1 MKGKGNEVYNVGNFE
16 KMKFVLDTTL
26 AAGDT
31 MLRGINAV
39 QAFDWDKISV
49 GDASTWGNSG
59 AASKRVILY
68 DGSTIT
74 LNNYGPSTSNGIS
87 ADGNSEYGVTTN
99 TGTPGA
105 VGTSVTATQ
114 IYFDRNKFQNAK
126 VTYDTDSSSPALPP
140 ASGLYG
146 GAIYAG
152 TSTLGNTTKKNTLTV
167 DGRNINGRTL
177 YGGYTQSTS
186 GDSTGNEVILKDT
199 VANSSQTYV
208 YGGWSEKN
216 NATGN
221 TVTLTGAAGG
231 SSNYYLNVYG
241 GGGNGSGKNHVTG
254 NLLQV
259 KGKGNEVYNVGNF
272 EKMKFVLDTTLAA
285 GDTMLRGINA
295 VQAFDWDKISVGDAS
310 TWGNSGAASKR
321 VILYDGS
328 TITLNNYGPSTSNGI
343 SADGNSEYG
352 VTTNT
357 GTPGAVG
364 TPVTAT
370 QIYFDRNQFQN
381 AKVTYDTDASSP
393 TLPPAGGLYGGAIY
407 AGTSTLG
414 NTTRNNTLT
423 VDGRDINGRILY
435 GGYTQSTSGDSTGN
449 EVILKDTVS
458 SSTHAT
464 IYGGWSEK
472 NNATGNTVTLT
483 GAAGGNTNYYLSVY
497 GGGGNGSGKNHVT
510 GNLLQVK
517 GKGNEVYNVG
527 NFEKMKFVLDTTV
540 AAGDTMLR
548 GINAVQAFDWD
559 KISVGDAS
567 TWGNGSVGSKR
578 IVLYTGSTLTLDNYG
593 TSSSN
598 GVSGNFEYG
607 ITTNTSTPGAVGTVS
622 ASEIYFDRNQFQNAK
637 VTYDTKPSSPALPA
651 PSVLYGAGIYAGTST
666 LGNTTK
672 NNTLTVDGRNINGR
686 TLYGGY
692 TQSTSGDSTGNE
704 VILKD
709 TVSSSGH
716 ATVYGGWSEKNN
728 ATDNTV
734 TLTGAAGGN
743 TNYYLSVY
751 GGGGTGSGKDYVTG
765 NLLQVKGKGNEVY
778 NVRNFEKMKFVLD
791 SNIASGDTMLR
802 GINTTQNFDWNK
814 IAVKGITSWAPALS
828 AHGVNIPTLT
838 LYTGAGFTLTN
849 YAPTL
854 VGTAGDYEF
863 GKKANV
869 TGTGTV
875 SASVLTLDGNRFQNA
890 TETPTTSSSTDIHA
904 GISIYGNTTNHNTL
918 NLKKNGSTP
927 LTFTTAR
934 AGYTKALNGGS
945 DFNTLNLL
953 DGASVTTGYAGY
965 TEGRNL
971 LLHPTDEDDPTAVD
985 TTKNADAKNNTVNIK
1000 GGTLNAGGKLYGG
1013 YIATNAALT
1022 PPNNVSA
1029 GNASGNTIN
1038 IESGTFGGSNEIYGG
1053 YTNGTGKATGNTI
1066 NLGKSD
1072 GSLTS
1077 TTLQNVFLYGGAAS
1091 GTTNDVFTDNL
1102 LNVNAKGL
1110 TVRNIKNFGKMKF
1123 NLGGMGTIAQTDQLL
1138 TLSGGATNGLDW
1150 AGVEVVPGSYHPF
1163 TPSTYNA
1170 RLFTALHNGSGIS
1183 FTKGTTDTYLPIG
1196 AKEKIVGDFEYIIDT
1211 ATGSVS
1217 AQDVYV
1223 DGFRFRNHTAT
1234 YNETSAHAEAWAGR
1248 TASGQTVT
1256 DNKLIVTGG
1265 TLNTAAYGGLVE
1277 NKKHKTDGTFQ
1288 DAGDAKKNELEVA
1301 GGTVAN
1307 AYGAKVMTAAGEAE
1321 ENSVKITGGTVN
1333 NAYGVDLAQATNT
1346 KNARKNKAEVANGSL
1361 SGSLYGAH
1369 TAGSGSLSESEV
1381 KVSGGTIAGSVYGSD
1396 VATGAGNATGSKI
1409 TLTGGTITGDVYGG
1423 KTAGTGAA
1431 TGHTLNLNGGTVGG
1445 NVYGGHAASGATTGN
1460 TVNLGDGTTNAV
1472 TTVTGTIS
1480 GGSGTTDTDNVLN
1493 VNTNATAGNIANF
1506 GMVKF
1511 NFNATFNQANP
1522 MLNLV
1527 GGAVTNFDW
1536 SKFKH
1541 TGNAPSGQSVL
1552 LQNMTGINV
1561 DHYTGA
1567 KEISSTGTHEYTID
1581 TDTNTATAKQILY
1594 GGYQFKD
1601 ANTTPTTGSALAD
1614 IWAGRSVI
1622 GNTTTNN
1629 TLTINGTTHRDAYG
1643 GWTAGTGTTAAAK
1656 NDSTGNTVNLKAG
1669 TVRTIYGGFTS
1680 VQTGSATGNKVTIS
1694 GGAVTGAGYGK
1705 VYGGYL
1711 SYASATGSATGN
1723 TVTITGGSM
1732 TDVYGG
1738 FTNGTG
1744 VTTGNTVNLGTA
1756 TNAVASGTTIGT
1768 IYGGSKP
1775 TATNNTLN
1783 VYDSVT
1789 AGNIANFDTVNFK
1802 ATSSHIQTGD
1812 TLLTLN
1818 GGATSLDWKKLH
1830 VDNLDSL
1837 NASATSDTILTLM
1850 HHTANNINLANYS
1863 TTGTRG
1869 RIHSSDYEADIM
1881 TDGNSVTTQN
1891 IYLRGYR
1898 FQNNTTTYAG
1908 GTATDAWGG
1917 RSRIGNKVQN
1927 NKLTLTGGSATLVAR
1942 GGLVSNTEL
1951 DAHGN
1956 PKTTGDAEKNSLILN
1971 TGANTLNAYGAE
1983 VRTKSGSATEN
1994 TATLNAGTVNGNL
2007 YGASLSA
2014 TGATGSATKNKV
2026 ELQGG
2031 SVTGSVYG
2039 SHIADGAATGSAT
2052 ASTVTV
2058 TGGTVSGDIYGG
2070 FTNGSGAT
2078 TGNTVD
2084 LGDGTNIGAISV
2096 TGTIHGGN
2104 KADASGNTLDVKTNA
2119 QAGNIKNFE
2128 SVKLTLKSSAF
2139 NPANALLRLT
2149 GGAQTT
2155 ELDWSKL
2162 EVDTTALAAAPKSY
2176 EAYRVKL
2183 MENANGISFMK
2194 GATNTYASH
2203 GAKERTQGDLEYV
2216 IDTDNHT
2223 ANAANSIDLEA
2234 YQFQNKQN
2242 AAFTAADGTKA
2253 EAWGGRTKVGNK
2265 VQNNKLTV
2273 SGGTLTQAAYGGL
2286 AENFKRDDHGNLKTT
2301 GDAEK
2306 NSLILNAGANTLN
2319 AYGAQVRT
2327 KSGSATENTATL
2339 NAGTVN
2345 GSLYGASLSAAGAT
2359 GSATKNKVE
2368 IKGGTVT
2375 GSVYGSHIADGAAT
2389 GSATASTVTV
2399 TGGTVSG
2406 DIYAGFTNGSGK
2418 TTGNTVNLG
2427 DGEHNLAAGTNIAGT
2442 VFGGNKADVTDNTLN
2457 INTNA
2462 QAGNIKNFD
2471 HLNFNLNSHAL
2482 TQSTPVLRLNSGAT
2496 GNLDWRKLD
2505 VNAEKFN
2512 APIKT
2517 YEAYNLVLMENA
2529 NGISFQQG
2537 ATNTY
2542 TASGGVKST
2551 TSGDFEFT
2559 IDTANHTASSTQVMA
2574 AGFKFKNH
2582 AATYNEISAHNEA
2595 WAGRTN
2601 IGNKVEKNTLTVS
2614 GGTITTAAYGG
2625 LVINNKPSA
2634 TTGDAEKNA
2643 VNITGGTVAN
2653 AYGAQVRTK
2662 AGSASENTAKI
2673 SGGTVSHVYGAS
2685 LTAAGATGSALKSR
2699 VDVTG
2704 GAVTGDVYG
2713 GQIADTGAMGSVTES
2728 QVNLTGGS
2736 VGGSV
2741 YGGRTNG
2748 SGFVKDNIVNITGGT
2763 LHDVYGGFAQA
2774 GKATGNTVNLGT
2786 ATNAVAAGTSVGTI
2800 WGGNSGAA
2808 GNTLNVNSRQANAAD
2823 VKNFENVN
2831 FDAAHNVS
2839 HGDTLLRLT
2848 NGANTSIDWSKMKL
2862 KNLDAVTASP
2872 TTNHILTLVD
2882 SVNDVTFT
2890 NYDAARARET
2900 KRDGDYEYVLNTD
2913 NETATAKK
2921 VEVIGYRFANNH
2933 PVYSTGANTEAWG
2946 GRTKVGNKVEKNS
2959 LKVMGGSLTTA
2970 AYGGLVQ
2977 NLEAGSG
2984 AGGYKTNGD
2993 AAENTL
2999 ELHAGATVVDGYG
3012 ADVRA
3017 QAGNA
3022 TGNTVDL
3029 KGATVTGNLY
3039 AGALTHASASGAA
3052 TGNKVNLYSGTVA
3065 GDVYAGFAAG
3075 SGTTT
3080 GNTIT
3085 IGDGTHDAN
3094 VHVTG
3099 KLYGGNKSATDNAL
3113 DIKSKGAAVGSLAG
3127 FSKIK
3132 FNLGSSVADGDT
3144 VLTLNENTTLD
3155 YSTVEKPTGGSVS
3168 AWLGNV
3174 MQKKAHLF
3182 QMAAGKTLTLN
3193 GYAPATG
3200 SERAG
3205 DVEYS
3210 LVTDNNAAATTS
3222 GSLDLSAYKWQNADV
3237 KITSAV
3243 PDAFGGKTVYG
3254 TSGETKNNKL
3264 TLKTGAA
3271 VTNAIAGDTQTA
3283 NGTAEGNTLTVEAGT
3298 ATNALGAK
3306 TKAGKAVKNKAVLQG
3321 GSVTNLK
3328 GAESTSGEAEENTAI
3343 LQGGTAADVVGA
3355 QAAGDATENK
3365 AVIKAGAV
3373 TGSLKGAKSAAK
3385 ANKNTVE
3392 IEGGNVS
3399 GTKIMGAEAKD
3410 AAEENVVTIK
3420 AATSNASTEI
3430 TGAHSTHGNAAKNIV
3445 NVNAAVS
3452 GTLVGGSAGVSDATD
3467 NVLNINANVTG
3478 DVFGA
3483 RAHHA
3488 SLRNTVNIKDGVTV
3502 TGNVTGGACLNANEN
3517 TINIGRGST
3526 VTGNVIGGNGSV
3538 ENKNNIINL
3547 KGGTVTG
3554 DIIGGAG
3561 ASADNN
3567 TLAVYHDEAH
3577 TSRAH
3582 DFDKIKN
3589 LHFYLG
3595 ESIAN
3600 ENPTLLQ
3607 LGVANKDIRGVDVG
3621 VGVMGLA
3628 HGLKVNDVISLMKVN
3643 GGTLTT
3649 DADGAVPPAPAT
3661 LINHVEAMHGVS
3673 LLYGFDLMKRGSG
3686 ELIATVTKAAISD
3699 QAKSFVETRAGMTDF
3714 INRGADLLT
3723 TSGMSAIRK
3732 GAESNK
3738 EKGKYD
3744 LWAVMSRGS
3753 MSVESGS
3760 QIDTTGWN
3768 LSLGWAKELRKKDAA
3783 IVVSPFIE
3791 YGKGSYDSHLDDG
3804 THGSGKLSYL
3814 GAGVLARMEKEDGLW
3829 LQGTLHAGRAKS
3841 DYTGSISAG
3850 TVSNY
3855 DSSDTY
3861 VAAELSVGKT
3871 MKLKGGDKLDASL
3884 RYLWSYQSGGDVA
3897 IKTGKYNDVYDFAAV
3912 NSHRLR
3918 LGTRYSHKESEG
3930 NELYAGLYWEY
3941 EFSGKACASFMGYEA
3956 PSPSL
3961 RGGSALLE
3969 LGWRFQPKDSRV
3981 SYDLNLSGWQGKRE
3995 GVTGSAHVNWAF

>member
-1 MKGKGNEVYNVGNFE
+1 MGTGILSFMGKGEKVMFKKRNSKRWKALSLAVALYVGGGQLSLSHVYATDVTGGNVTYDAGNPLPYGGGTAYGGIATVAGDTTTGNKLTVGGVFDYRYYKLYGGYTQVGAGASTYNSILLTNNNPHDPAYAYGGWSDQGNATNNTVTVSGLTTSYPYSYLYLYGGASNNASADVKTGNMLKVVSKDNGACAIYNFE
-16 KMKFVLDTTL
+16 KMQFDLSSSI
-26 AAGDT
+26 ASGDT
-31 MLRGINAV
+31 MLKVQYPTAQTFKWSNINV
-39 QAFDWDKISV
+39 
-49 GDASTWGNSG
+49 TG
-59 AASKRVILY
+59 AADWMTGATGSKKVTLY
-68 DGSTIT
+68 SGGALNLTNYAVAGTIA
-74 LNNYGPSTSNGIS
+74 G
-87 ADGNSEYGVTTN
+87 DFEYGIRSN
-99 TGTPGA
+99 ATGTG
-105 VGTSVTATQ
+105 SVTATE
-114 IYFDRNKFQNAK
+114 IYFEGNQFKNAN
-126 VTYDTDSSSPALPP
+126 VTVNTIPFSYSAVHV
-140 ASGLYG
+140 YG
-146 GAIYAG
+146 G
-152 TSTLGNTTKKNTLTV
+152 TSTLGNTTTKNKLTV
-167 DGRNINGRTL
+167 TGTDDYRNYRF
-177 YGGYTQSTS
+177 YGGYTQSPV
-186 GDSTGNEVILKDT
+186 GDAIGNEIVLKNNNPHDP
-199 VANSSQTYV
+199 AYA
-208 YGGWSEKN
+208 YGGWSDQG
-216 NATGN
+216 NATNN
-221 TVTLTGAAGG
+221 TVTVSGLTT
-231 SSNYYLNVYG
+231 SYPYSYLYLYG
-241 GGGNGSGKNHVTG
+241 GASNNASADVKTG
-254 NLLQV
+254 NMLKV
-259 KGKGNEVYNVGNF
+259 VSKDNGACAIYNF
-272 EKMKFVLDTTLAA
+272 EKMQFDLSSSIAS
-285 GDTMLRGINA
+285 GDTMLKVQYPTAQTFKWSNIN
-295 VQAFDWDKISVGDAS
+295 V
-310 TWGNSGAASKR
+310 TGAADWMTGATGSKK
-321 VILYDGS
+321 VTLYSGGALNLTNYAVAG
-328 TITLNNYGPSTSNGI
+328 TIAG
-343 SADGNSEYG
+343 DFEYG
-352 VTTNT
+352 IRSNAT
-357 GTPGAVG
+357 GTGS
-364 TPVTAT
+364 VTAT
-370 QIYFDRNQFQN
+370 EIYFEGNQFKN
-381 AKVTYDTDASSP
+381 ANVTVNTIPFSYSAVHV
-393 TLPPAGGLYGGAIY
+393 YG
-407 AGTSTLG
+407 GTSTLG
-414 NTTRNNTLT
+414 NTTTKNKLT
-423 VDGRDINGRILY
+423 VTGTDDYRNYRFY
-435 GGYTQSTSGDSTGN
+435 GGYTQSPVGDAIGN
-449 EVILKDTVS
+449 EIVLKNNNPHDP
-458 SSTHAT
+458 AYA
-464 IYGGWSEK
+464 YGGWSDQG
-472 NNATGNTVTLT
+472 NATNNTVTVSGLT
-483 GAAGGNTNYYLSVY
+483 TSYPYSYLYLY
-497 GGGGNGSGKNHVT
+497 GGASNNASADVKT
-510 GNLLQVK
+510 GNMLKVVSK
-517 GKGNEVYNVG
+517 DNGACAIY
-527 NFEKMKFVLDTTV
+527 NFEKM
-540 AAGDTMLR
+540 
-548 GINAVQAFDWD
+548 QFD
-559 KISVGDAS
+559 
-567 TWGNGSVGSKR
+567 
-578 IVLYTGSTLTLDNYG
+578 L
-593 TSSSN
+593 SSS
-598 GVSGNFEYG
+598 
-607 ITTNTSTPGAVGTVS
+607 
-622 ASEIYFDRNQFQNAK
+622 
-637 VTYDTKPSSPALPA
+637 
-651 PSVLYGAGIYAGTST
+651 
-666 LGNTTK
+666 
-672 NNTLTVDGRNINGR
+672 
-686 TLYGGY
+686 
-692 TQSTSGDSTGNE
+692 
-704 VILKD
+704 
-709 TVSSSGH
+709 
-716 ATVYGGWSEKNN
+716 
-728 ATDNTV
+728 
-734 TLTGAAGGN
+734 
-743 TNYYLSVY
+743 
-751 GGGGTGSGKDYVTG
+751 
-765 NLLQVKGKGNEVY
+765 
-778 NVRNFEKMKFVLD
+778 
-791 SNIASGDTMLR
+791 IASGDTMLNVQYPVSQAFDWKNVR
-802 GINTTQNFDWNK
+802 ITGLPAWVRALSANGINT
-814 IAVKGITSWAPALS
+814 
-828 AHGVNIPTLT
+828 PTLT
-838 LYTGAGFTLTN
+838 LYTGGGITLDN
-849 YAPTL
+849 YAPSL
-854 VGTAGDYEF
+854 VGTVGDYEF

-890 TETPTTSSSTDIHA
+890 TETPTTSSATDIHA
-904 GISIYGNTTNHNTL
+904 GISTYGNTTNHNTL

-927 LTFTTAR
+927 LSFTTVR

-965 TEGRNL
+965 TEGKNL

-1000 GGTLNAGGKLYGG
+1000 GGTLNAGGTLYGG

-1110 TVRNIKNFGKMKF
+1110 TARNIKNFGKMKF

-1138 TLSGGATNGLDW
+1138 TLNGGATSGLDW

-1234 YNETSAHAEAWAGR
+1234 YSETPAHAEAWAGR

-1256 DNKLIVTGG
+1256 DNKLIVAGG

-1277 NKKHKTDGTFQ
+1277 NKKHNTDGTFRTT
-1288 DAGDAKKNELEVA
+1288 AGTAKKNALEVR

-1307 AYGAKVMTAAGEAE
+1307 AYGAKVAAAAGSAE
-1321 ENSVKITGGTVN
+1321 ENSVKITGGTISGS
-1333 NAYGVDLAQATNT
+1333 AYGADLAAATAVGT
-1346 KNARKNKAEVANGSL
+1346 ARKNKAEVANGSL

-1369 TAGSGSLSESEV
+1369 TAGSGSLSDSEV

-1396 VATGAGNATGSKI
+1396 VATGAGSATSSKI
-1409 TLTGGTITGDVYGG
+1409 TLTGGAVTGDVYGG

-1445 NVYGGHAASGATTGN
+1445 NVYGGFTASGATTGN
-1460 TVNLGDGTTNAV
+1460 TVNLGSGTTNAA

-1480 GGSGTTDTDNVLN
+1480 GGNRAATNNVLN

-1506 GMVKF
+1506 SMVNF

-1527 GGAVTNFDW
+1527 GGSVTNFDW

-1552 LQNMTGINV
+1552 LQNMAGISV
-1561 DHYTGA
+1561 GHYTGA

-1601 ANTTPTTGSALAD
+1601 ANTTPTTGNALAD

-1656 NDSTGNTVNLKAG
+1656 NDSTHNTVNLKAG

-1711 SYASATGSATGN
+1711 SHASATGSATGN

-1738 FTNGTG
+1738 FTNGSG
-1744 VTTGNTVNLGTA
+1744 ATTGNTVNLGTA
-1756 TNAVASGTTIGT
+1756 TNAVAVGTTIGT

-1789 AGNIANFDTVNFK
+1789 VSNIQNFDTVNFK
-1802 ATSSHIQTGD
+1802 ATSSHIAAGD

-1850 HHTANNINLANYS
+1850 RHTANNINLANYS

-1869 RIHSSDYEADIM
+1869 RIHSVDYEADIM
-1881 TDGNSVTTQN
+1881 TDGNGATTQN
-1891 IYLRGYR
+1891 IYLKGYR
-1898 FQNNTTTYAG
+1898 FQNNTASYAG

-1942 GGLVSNTEL
+1942 GGLVSNTER

-1956 PKTTGDAEKNSLILN
+1956 FKTTGDAEKNSLILN
-1971 TGANTLNAYGAE
+1971 AGANTLNAYGAE
-1983 VRTKSGSATEN
+1983 VRTKSGSAADN
-1994 TATLNAGTVNGNL
+1994 TATLNAGTVNGSL

-2014 TGATGSATKNKV
+2014 AGATGSATKNKV
-2026 ELQGG
+2026 EIKGG
-2031 SVTGSVYG
+2031 SIIGSVYG

-2070 FTNGSGAT
+2070 FTNGSGKT
-2078 TGNTVD
+2078 MGNTVN
-2084 LGDGTNIGAISV
+2084 LGNGTSIGAISV
-2096 TGTIHGGN
+2096 AGTIHGGN
-2104 KADASGNTLDVKTNA
+2104 KADVSGNTLNVKTNA

-2128 SVKLTLKSSAF
+2128 SIKLTLKSGAF

-2149 GGAQTT
+2149 GGVQTT
-2155 ELDWSKL
+2155 NLDWSKL
-2162 EVDTTALAAAPKSY
+2162 EVDTTTLAAAPKSY

-2203 GAKERTQGDLEYV
+2203 GAKERTQGNLEYV

-2286 AENFKRDDHGNLKTT
+2286 AENFKRDEGGVLKTT

-2319 AYGAQVRT
+2319 AYGAEVRT
-2327 KSGSATENTATL
+2327 KSGSAADNTATL

-2368 IKGGTVT
+2368 IKGGSII

-2406 DIYAGFTNGSGK
+2406 DIYGGFTNGSGK
-2418 TTGNTVNLG
+2418 TMGNTVNLG
-2427 DGEHNLAAGTNIAGT
+2427 DGEHSLAAGTNIAGT

-2471 HLNFNLNSHAL
+2471 QLKFNLNSHAL

-2542 TASGGVKST
+2542 TAAGGVKST

-2559 IDTANHTASSTQVMA
+2559 IDTANHTASSTQVTA

-2634 TTGDAEKNA
+2634 TMGDAEKNT
-2643 VNITGGTVAN
+2643 VNIAGGTVAN
-2653 AYGAQVRTK
+2653 VYGAQVRTK

-2685 LTAAGATGSALKSR
+2685 LTAAGATGSVTKSR

-2713 GQIADTGAMGSVTES
+2713 GQIVDTGATGSVTES

-2748 SGFVKDNIVNITGGT
+2748 SGFAKDNTVNITGGT
-2763 LHDVYGGFAQA
+2763 LQDVYGGFAQA

-2800 WGGNSGAA
+2800 WGSNSGSA

-2862 KNLDAVTASP
+2862 KNIDAVTASP

-2882 SVNDVTFT
+2882 SANDVTFT
-2890 NYDAARARET
+2890 NYDPARARET

-2913 NETATAKK
+2913 TATDHAKK
-2921 VEVIGYRFANNH
+2921 VDVIGYRFANNH
-2933 PVYSTGANTEAWG
+2933 ATYDASLGTNPKAWG
-2946 GRTKVGNKVEKNS
+2946 GRTKVGNKVENNS
-2959 LKVMGGSLTTA
+2959 LAVTGGAVTAA
-2970 AYGGLVQ
+2970 AYGGVAE
-2977 NLEAGSG
+2977 NLEGDG
-2984 AGGYKTNGD
+2984 HGNYKPTGD
-2993 AAENTL
+2993 AENNKLSL
-2999 ELHAGATVVDGYG
+2999 EGGTVADGYG
-3012 ADVRA
+3012 ADVRTK
-3017 QAGNA
+3017 AGNA

-3029 KGATVTGNLY
+3029 KGAAVTGNLY

-3065 GDVYAGFAAG
+3065 GDVYAGFARG
-3075 SGTTT
+3075 SGKTT

-3283 NGTAEGNTLTVEAGT
+3283 KGTAEGNTLTVEAGT

-3328 GAESTSGEAEENTAI
+3328 GAESTNGEAEENTAI

-3365 AVIKAGAV
+3365 AVLKAGAV

-3399 GTKIMGAEAKD
+3399 GAKIMGAEAKG

-3420 AATSNASTEI
+3420 AAVSNASTEI

-3452 GTLVGGSAGVSDATD
+3452 GSLVGGSAGMGDATD

-3478 DVFGA
+3478 DVYGA

-3607 LGVANKDIRGVDVG
+3607 LGVANKDIRGIDVG
-3621 VGVMGLA
+3621 LGVMGLA

-3649 DADGAVPPAPAT
+3649 DAT
-3661 LINHVEAMHGVS
+3661 ITNHVEAMHGVS

-3732 GAESNK
+3732 GAESDK

-3744 LWAVMSRGS
+3744 LWAVMSHGS

-3814 GAGVLARMEKEDGLW
+3814 GAGVFARMEKEDGLW
-3829 LQGTLHAGRAKS
+3829 MQGALHAGRAKS

-3930 NELYAGLYWEY
+3930 NELYAGLFWEY